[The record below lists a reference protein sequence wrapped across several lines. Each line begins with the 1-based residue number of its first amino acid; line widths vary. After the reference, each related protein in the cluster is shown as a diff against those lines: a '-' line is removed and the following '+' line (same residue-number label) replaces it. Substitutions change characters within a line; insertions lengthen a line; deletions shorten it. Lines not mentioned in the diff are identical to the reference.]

1 VEGIAVSAD
10 PFNTVAFALEQR
22 GKVRYFGADQLRA
35 ACPCC
40 GGRSTHTLSAK
51 RGDNGGVLVKCFKSE
66 CDIEA
71 IARAL
76 GLEMADLFPQRMD
89 GHASPKPRRIGLLPP
104 MQALELIA
112 SEAWLIAVAG
122 ENLASGHAL
131 AEADL
136 VRIRAASARIQNI
149 VKEAHV

>member
-1 VEGIAVSAD
+1 MTAD
-10 PFNTVAFALEQR
+10 PFNTFASALEMR
-22 GKVRYFGADQLRA
+22 GKVRYFGTDQLRA

-40 GGRSTHTLSAK
+40 GGRSTNTLSAK

-71 IARAL
+71 IARSL
-76 GLEMADLFPQRMD
+76 DLEMSDLFPPRLD
-89 GHASPKPRRIGLLPP
+89 GHTTPKPRRIGLLPP
-104 MQALELIA
+104 MQALDLIA

-122 ENLASGHAL
+122 ENLAAGHAL

-136 VRIRAASARIQNI
+136 TRIRAASARIQNI
-149 VKEAHV
+149 VKEAHA